1 MSKQSAYYQE
11 LQEILAK
18 PGCPVCH
25 VGHKSAHGQLDALLW
40 DSVNDPESR
49 EKIGRTLGFCN
60 DHSRELLTFQGER
73 LGATIV
79 EQAVLKEAL
88 RRLRQGGPAAQSGWR
103 QRLMG
108 DAGKQADGSAERPG
122 GQCPVCAHQAEI
134 EARSLRSLLE
144 HLIGDL
150 DKPLAAAG
158 GLCWPHLDQ
167 ALRSTGDARVRLAL
181 VEVHGQVWEALI
193 GQMGEF
199 IRKRDYRFSHETITD
214 VESVA
219 VERAIAVLTGQYPAI
234 T

>member
-1 MSKQSAYYQE
+1 MSKESAYYQE
-11 LQEILAK
+11 LQQILAM

-49 EKIGRTLGFCN
+49 EKIGHTLGFCSE
-60 DHSRELLTFQGER
+60 HSRELLTFQGER
-73 LGATIV
+73 LGATII

-88 RRLRQGGPAAQSGWR
+88 QRLQQGRPTQASGWR
-103 QRLMG
+103 QRLAV
-108 DAGKQADGSAERPG
+108 DVRRQGSEPAERPG
-122 GQCPVCAHQAEI
+122 GRCPVCANQAEI

-144 HLIGDL
+144 HLVDDL
-150 DKPLAAAG
+150 DRPLAAAG

-167 ALRSTGDARVRLAL
+167 ALRSTSDARVRSAL
-181 VEVHGQVWEALI
+181 VEVHGQVWETLI
-193 GQMGEF
+193 AQMGEF

-214 VESVA
+214 EESVA

-234 T
+234 A